1 MRFNNSKN
9 KDFEISVILPTL
21 NEESAIAK
29 CIDEVKE
36 GLKTFESMG
45 FNFDFEIIVADSSTD
60 RTPEIAKEMGAKVVR
75 VDRKGYGE
83 AYIQAFKVA
92 KGDIIVMGDA
102 DASYN
107 FKEIY
112 KLVLPIA
119 NNEADVVVGSRLK
132 GKIEKNAMPIL
143 HRIGNKLLTWFLNV
157 LFDLKISDAHSGFRA
172 LKKDAIEKM
181 KLKSSGMEFAS
192 EMLVEAKKV
201 GLKIKEVPITYR
213 KRIGKSKLHS
223 LRDGWRHMRFMMLYK
238 PHPLLIYPGI
248 ILTIFGLFVMSVLY
262 FRGEVEEKS
271 MHSFILGA
279 IAFLTG
285 FNSFL
290 FGIMISAYS
299 TMYGYSSS
307 NIAEKILNYHS
318 LEKEIIVGFLMILF
332 GFFIGIRIVYIWIA
346 SGFGSLSQ
354 VASAVL
360 SLTLISA
367 GIMVVYSAFFL
378 SMLLL
383 SKE

>member
-1 MRFNNSKN
+1 MYKR
-9 KDFEISVILPTL
+9 
-21 NEESAIAK
+21 
-29 CIDEVKE
+29 
-36 GLKTFESMG
+36 
-45 FNFDFEIIVADSSTD
+45 
-60 RTPEIAKEMGAKVVR
+60 
-75 VDRKGYGE
+75 
-83 AYIQAFKVA
+83 Q
-92 KGDIIVMGDA
+92 
-102 DASYN
+102 
-107 FKEIY
+107 EIY
-112 KLVLPIA
+112 KLVLPIVENKA
-119 NNEADVVVGSRLK
+119 EVVVGSRLK
-132 GKIEKNAMPIL
+132 GKIEKSAMSLL
-143 HRIGNKLLTWFLNV
+143 HRIGNRLLTSFLNL

-172 LKKDAIEKM
+172 LKRDAIKKM
-181 KLKSSGMEFAS
+181 RLRSDGMEFAS
-192 EMLVEAKKV
+192 EMLVEAKKA

-213 KRIGKSKLHS
+213 RRIGESKLHS
-223 LRDGWRHMRFMMLYK
+223 LRDGWRHVRFMMLYK
-238 PHPLLIYPGI
+238 PYPLLIYPGI

-262 FRGEVEEKS
+262 FMGEIEEKS

-299 TMYGYSSS
+299 TIYGYTSS
-307 NIAEKILNYHS
+307 NIAKKILNYHS
-318 LEKEIIVGFLMILF
+318 LEKEIIVGLLMILL

-367 GIMVVYSAFFL
+367 GIIVVYSAFFL